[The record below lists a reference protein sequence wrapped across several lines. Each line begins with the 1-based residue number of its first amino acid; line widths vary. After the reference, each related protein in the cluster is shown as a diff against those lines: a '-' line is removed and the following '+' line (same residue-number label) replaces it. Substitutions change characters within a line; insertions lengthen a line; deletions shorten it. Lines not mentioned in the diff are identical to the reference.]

1 MDSQFNNL
9 RQSYSDNYIQY
20 KVTGNPSYQNAY
32 TSAQQGL
39 ESIIDQL
46 TNTVNTEK
54 KGLSDFYKSGIEQKL
69 QKLDSNNKLLQRGII
84 SEKDEVIAAQIRQS
98 APPPPSPSI
107 STTQYVLLG
116 GLTTAV
122 IVMSFL

>member
-107 STTQYVLLG
+107 STTQYILLG